1 MYIELDM
8 PNRSAIT
15 HAPPAAVEQALR
27 RLGRNLRTARL
38 RRRLRIQDVADRLGV
53 SRLTVADL
61 EKGKPGAS
69 AAAYFGAL
77 WSLGLL
83 SDSDDLAHP
92 DRDEEGKILEAA
104 QRPLQV
110 RPRRR
115 LDNDF

>member
-1 MYIELDM
+1 M
-8 PNRSAIT
+8 PNRSAINQS
-15 HAPPAAVEQALR
+15 PPAEVERTLR

-38 RRRLRIQDVADRLGV
+38 RRGLRIQDVSDRMGV
-53 SRLTVADL
+53 SRLTVSAL

-83 SDSDDLAHP
+83 GHADRLADPDL
-92 DRDEEGKILEAA
+92 DEEGKVLESAR
-104 QRPLQV
+104 RPTQAP
-110 RPRRR
+110 RRRR

>member
-1 MYIELDM
+1 M
-8 PNRSAIT
+8 PNRSAINRT
-15 HAPPAAVEQALR
+15 PPAEVEQALR

-53 SRLTVADL
+53 SRLTVAGL

-83 SDSDDLAHP
+83 SEADDLANP
-92 DRDEEGKILEAA
+92 DRDVEGRILESAR
-104 QRPLQV
+104 RPMKA
-110 RPRRR
+110 RHRRR